1 MTTIELGPNVR
12 LQKVGDF
19 SRAVMDPEM
28 KPPIE
33 VTSKFPPKAENF
45 KCGPEGTWY
54 ATVEE
59 LVLVKEGRAKVK
71 RPRHRIHW
79 LTADEELRVVKDL
92 PVFLGIAFDRTVAL
106 LTADRGALLQLSL
119 EERSIS
125 PLAIEGYTFTDEARL
140 WEIFLLEGE
149 RVILRE
155 ALTKTAVLAKQTER
169 GLVHLTNFAFPGTF
183 TVMNKRYLVGG
194 AKSVTAIDLATDTP
208 REMGTT
214 TEVGVGMIW
223 GFGSNVRIYSNPAG
237 AWQIVTS

>member
-19 SRAVMDPEM
+19 SRAGMDPEM

-59 LVLVKEGRAKVK
+59 LVLVNEGRAKVK

-79 LTADEELRVVKDL
+79 LTADKELRVAKDL
-92 PVFLGIAFDRTVAL
+92 PLFLGIAFDRSVAL

-119 EERSIS
+119 EQGAIS
-125 PLAIEGYTFTDEARL
+125 SLAIEGYTFSDEARL
-140 WEIFLLEGE
+140 LEIFLLEGE

-155 ALTKTAVLAKQTER
+155 ALTKTVVLAKQTER
-169 GLVHLTNFAFPGTF
+169 GLVHLMNFAFPGTF

-194 AKSVTAIDLATDTP
+194 AKSVTAIDLATDIP

-223 GFGSNVRIYSNPAG
+223 GVGSNVRIYSNPKG